1 MTQSPNSHNRL
12 AMTGLFAAM
21 TVALGVLESFIAL
34 PVPGVRIGLSNV
46 GIMLCLYLIDFPA
59 ALYVAVTKAIL
70 VPLLTGNLIVKMS
83 IALPSTLAATVV
95 MGIFVFALG
104 RFTTPLSIG
113 ALGAVAHICTQFLV
127 VKTLYI
133 KADAI
138 YNLLPF
144 FCFFSVLTGVLTG
157 YITRIIINNIRE
169 DERCITCFRK

>member
-1 MTQSPNSHNRL
+1 MTPSPNNHNRL
-12 AMTGLFAAM
+12 AMTGLFAAL

-59 ALYVAVTKAIL
+59 AMYVAVTKAIL

-83 IALPSTLAATVV
+83 IALPSTIAATMV
-95 MGIFVFALG
+95 MGLSVFLMR

-113 ALGAVAHICTQFLV
+113 ALGAVAHICTQFFV
-127 VKTLYI
+127 VKNLYI

-138 YNLLPF
+138 YNLLPY

-157 YITRIIINNIRE
+157 YITRVIINNIRE
-169 DERCITCFRK
+169 DERCISCFRK